1 MKTNLEEYDNPDLYD
16 FENDGYKD
24 DVSFLLKWAEQVNGT
39 IIDLACGTGR
49 ATIPFAEKGHPM
61 IGVDIHAGMLEQ
73 AKNKSSNLPVKW
85 VQQDCTSLELE
96 VTSNLIFMVGNSFQH
111 FHTNLEQD
119 QLLRAVHDHLDE
131 NGVFIFNTRF
141 PSGEE
146 LLQPAEEEYWRSY
159 TDPSSGEKVN
169 VYTISEYD
177 ALKQIQHYTTIRKA
191 QDGSENRTGISLRYV
206 YPQEMQ
212 RLAEANG
219 FSILHMFRDW
229 QESPLSN
236 DSLEMI
242 CVLQKKD

>member
-1 MKTNLEEYDNPDLYD
+1 
-16 FENDGYKD
+16 
-24 DVSFLLKWAEQVNGT
+24 
-39 IIDLACGTGR
+39 
-49 ATIPFAEKGHPM
+49 
-61 IGVDIHAGMLEQ
+61 
-73 AKNKSSNLPVKW
+73 
-85 VQQDCTSLELE
+85 DCTSLELE
-96 VTSNLIFMVGNSFQH
+96 VTSSLTFMVGNSFQH
-111 FHTNLEQD
+111 LHTNLAQD
-119 QLLRAVHDHLDE
+119 QLLRAVHDHLE
-131 NGVFIFNTRF
+131 VNGVFIFNTRF

-219 FSILHMFRDW
+219 FSILHMFSDW

-242 CVLQKKD
+242 CVLQK